1 MRVCDK
7 LNRGSDKFIVQYSNV
22 GPGLYAVSH
31 ILASTLLYKVLISL
45 SLDRFFTIA
54 AFYVG
59 GYLAALGAY
68 SSTLDYSL
76 AHSASGEGPSASSV
90 RVAISVVRSSSKSAS
105 SEVVAAC
112 RTRRSTISGGRRG

>member
-22 GPGLYAVSH
+22 GPELYAVSH
-31 ILASTLLYKVLISL
+31 IWRVHFYISHYL
-45 SLDRFFTIA
+45 RSVSTIA

-59 GYLAALGAY
+59 GYSAALGAY

-76 AHSASGEGPSASSV
+76 AHSSLGEGPSASSV
-90 RVAISVVRSSSKSAS
+90 RVAVF
-105 SEVVAAC
+105 VAERC
-112 RTRRSTISGGRRG
+112 PK